1 LRQRARAAT
10 VSVVVDPPP
19 HGTGGNQASPTP
31 GNLREGVREGILGAL
46 REDLD
51 RTSGAT
57 TRSLALA
64 GVLGVATAIGA
75 VVLFSGGTLASV
87 HGWHLAFCAAAW
99 AGILVECFLVV
110 LLRIEGRRLSLG
122 HATTLA
128 LVGFLLAAAL
138 GVLCPHPHYIEW
150 WAATDAGSVAARYAG
165 DTGGAFCFGLCL
177 SGAIALGASLIANF
191 RSTAPRSVW
200 LSAALL
206 FLLMW
211 PVLILQF
218 SNAALADFAAGT
230 LGLLVGIGLGLGVG
244 VGIDR
249 LGRRAG

>member
-110 LLRIEGRRLSLG
+110 LLRIKGRRLSLG

-128 LVGFLLAAAL
+128 LVGFVTAAAL
-138 GVLCPHPHYIEW
+138 GLLCPHPHYLEW
-150 WAATDAGSVAARYAG
+150 WNATRAGGAAASFGGDLGS
-165 DTGGAFCFGLCL
+165 AFCFGLGL
-177 SGAIALGASLIANF
+177 AVVIALGASLVANF
-191 RSTAPRSVW
+191 RNTSPRSVG
-200 LSAALL
+200 LSAMLL

-211 PVLILQF
+211 PAMILQF
-218 SNAALADFAAGT
+218 SNLAASVFAAGT
-230 LGLLVGIGLGLGVG
+230 LGLSAGIGLGLGAG

-249 LGRRAG
+249 LGRRPG

>member
-1 LRQRARAAT
+1 MADEQPQQP
-10 VSVVVDPPP
+10 VGSQP
-19 HGTGGNQASPTP
+19 SPTP
-31 GNLREGVREGILGAL
+31 AILREGVRDGIRDAL
-46 REDLD
+46 RADLD

-75 VVLFSGGTLASV
+75 VILFSGGTLTSV

-99 AGILVECFLVV
+99 TGILVECFLVV
-110 LLRIEGRRLSLG
+110 LLRIEGRGLSLG

-128 LVGFLLAAAL
+128 LIGFALAAAL

-150 WAATDAGSVAARYAG
+150 WSATFVGGAAARLAG
-165 DTGGAFCFGLCL
+165 DSGSAFCFGLCL
-177 SGAIALGASLIANF
+177 AAAIAFGASLIANF
-191 RSTAPRSVW
+191 HSTAPRSVRI
-200 LSAALL
+200 SAMLL

-211 PVLILQF
+211 PALILQF
-218 SNAALADFAAGT
+218 SNLAWTAFVGAT
-230 LGLLVGIGLGLGVG
+230 LGLCIGIGLGLAAG

-249 LGRRAG
+249 QGQRAG

>member
-1 LRQRARAAT
+1 
-10 VSVVVDPPP
+10 VKVVVDHPPQESGDNRAP
-19 HGTGGNQASPTP
+19 ATP
-31 GNLREGVREGILGAL
+31 ESLREGVREGILGAL
-46 REDLD
+46 REDFD
-51 RTSGAT
+51 RTSAAT
-57 TRSLALA
+57 TRNLALA

-75 VVLFSGGTLASV
+75 VILFSGGTLASV

-150 WAATDAGSVAARYAG
+150 WNATGAGGVAARFAG
-165 DTGGAFCFGLCL
+165 DLGGAFCFGLCL
-177 SGAIALGASLIANF
+177 AGVVALGASLIANF
-191 RSTAPRSVW
+191 HSTAPRSPW
-200 LSAALL
+200 LSALLL

-211 PVLILQF
+211 PALILQF
-218 SNAALADFAAGT
+218 SNAAMTVFAAGT
-230 LGLLVGIGLGLGVG
+230 LGLSVGIGLGLGAG
-244 VGIDR
+244 VGIER

>member
-1 LRQRARAAT
+1 VR
-10 VSVVVDPPP
+10 VVADEKAQ
-19 HGTGGNQASPTP
+19 GLGSNGASPTP
-31 GNLREGVREGILGAL
+31 GSLREGVREGILGAL

-51 RTSGAT
+51 RTSGVT

-75 VVLFSGGTLASV
+75 LILFSGGTLVSV

-99 AGILVECFLVV
+99 TGILVECFLVV

-128 LVGFLLAAAL
+128 LIGFALAAAL

-150 WAATDAGSVAARYAG
+150 WSATLVGGAAADVVGDPGS
-165 DTGGAFCFGLCL
+165 AFCFGLCL
-177 SGAIALGASLIANF
+177 AAAIALGASLIANF
-191 RSTAPRSVW
+191 RSTAPRSVG
-200 LSAALL
+200 LSAMLL

-211 PVLILQF
+211 PAMILQF
-218 SNAALADFAAGT
+218 SNLAWTIFVGGT
-230 LGLLVGIGLGLGVG
+230 LGLCIGISLGLAAG

-249 LGRRAG
+249 MSRRAD

>member
-1 LRQRARAAT
+1 M
-10 VSVVVDPPP
+10 VDHPPQ
-19 HGTGGNQASPTP
+19 GSGGNQESPTP
-31 GNLREGVREGILGAL
+31 GSLREGVREGILGAL

-64 GVLGVATAIGA
+64 GVLGVATSIGA
-75 VVLFSGGTLASV
+75 VILFSGGTLASV

-150 WAATDAGSVAARYAG
+150 WGATHAGGAAARFAG
-165 DTGGAFCFGLCL
+165 DPGSAFCFGLCL
-177 SGAIALGASLIANF
+177 AGAIALGASLIANF

-200 LSAALL
+200 LSAILL

-211 PVLILQF
+211 PAMILQF
-218 SNAALADFAAGT
+218 SNLAMSVFAAGT
-230 LGLLVGIGLGLGVG
+230 LGLSVGIGLGLGAG

-249 LGRRAG
+249 FGRRAR

>member
-1 LRQRARAAT
+1 MRG
-10 VSVVVDPPP
+10 VVDHPPQGP
-19 HGTGGNQASPTP
+19 GGNPAPPTP
-31 GNLREGVREGILGAL
+31 GSLREGVREGILGAL
-46 REDLD
+46 SEDLD

-64 GVLGVATAIGA
+64 GVLGVATAFGA
-75 VVLFSGGTLASV
+75 VILFSGGTFASV

-138 GVLCPHPHYIEW
+138 GVLCPHPHFIEW
-150 WAATDAGSVAARYAG
+150 WSATRVGAVTASFAG
-165 DTGGAFCFGLCL
+165 DPGSAFCFGLCL
-177 SGAIALGASLIANF
+177 AGAIALGASLIANF

-200 LSAALL
+200 LSAMLL

-211 PVLILQF
+211 PAVILQF
-218 SNAALADFAAGT
+218 SKLAVTVFAAGT
-230 LGLLVGIGLGLGVG
+230 LGLTVGIGLGLGAG

-249 LGRRAG
+249 VGRRAG

>member
-1 LRQRARAAT
+1 MR
-10 VSVVVDPPP
+10 VVVDDPPQGP
-19 HGTGGNQASPTP
+19 GGNQAPPTP
-31 GNLREGVREGILGAL
+31 GSLREGVRKGILGAL

-75 VVLFSGGTLASV
+75 VILFSGGTLASV

-150 WAATDAGSVAARYAG
+150 WSATRAGAASRHFAG
-165 DTGGAFCFGLCL
+165 DPGNAFCFGLCL
-177 SGAIALGASLIANF
+177 AGAIAFGASLIANF

-200 LSAALL
+200 LSAILL

-211 PVLILQF
+211 PAMILQL
-218 SNAALADFAAGT
+218 SKVAITVFAAGT
-230 LGLLVGIGLGLGVG
+230 LGLLVGIGFGLGAG
-244 VGIDR
+244 VAIDR
-249 LGRRAG
+249 LGNRPG

>member
-1 LRQRARAAT
+1 
-10 VSVVVDPPP
+10 VVDHPPQGP
-19 HGTGGNQASPTP
+19 EGNQAAPTP

-64 GVLGVATAIGA
+64 GVLGIATAIGA
-75 VVLFSGGTLASV
+75 VILFSGGTLASI

-99 AGILVECFLVV
+99 SAILVECFLVV
-110 LLRIEGRRLSLG
+110 LLRIRGRRLSVG

-128 LVGFLLAAAL
+128 LVGFLTAAAL
-138 GVLCPHPHYIEW
+138 GVMCPHPHYIEW
-150 WAATDAGSVAARYAG
+150 WNATRVGGVAARFAGDAGS
-165 DTGGAFCFGLCL
+165 AFCFGLCL
-177 SGAIALGASLIANF
+177 AGAIALGASLIANF

-200 LSAALL
+200 LSATLL

-211 PVLILQF
+211 PALILQF
-218 SNAALADFAAGT
+218 SKASAADFAAGT
-230 LGLLVGIGLGLGVG
+230 LGLSVGICLGLGLGVG
-244 VGIDR
+244 VDR
-249 LGRRAG
+249 LGRRTS

>member
-1 LRQRARAAT
+1 VRGVAEEQAHE
-10 VSVVVDPPP
+10 S
-19 HGTGGNQASPTP
+19 GSNGASPTP
-31 GNLREGVREGILGAL
+31 GSLREGVREGILDAL

-51 RTSGAT
+51 RTSGIT

-75 VVLFSGGTLASV
+75 VILFSGGTLASV

-128 LVGFLLAAAL
+128 LIGFALAATL
-138 GVLCPHPHYIEW
+138 GVFCPHPHYIEW
-150 WAATDAGSVAARYAG
+150 WSATLVGGTAAHFAG
-165 DTGGAFCFGLCL
+165 DLGSAFCFGLCL
-177 SGAIALGASLIANF
+177 AAPVALGASLIANF

-200 LSAALL
+200 HSAMLL

-211 PVLILQF
+211 PAMILQF
-218 SNAALADFAAGT
+218 SNLAWTVFAGGT
-230 LGLLVGIGLGLGVG
+230 VGLCIGIGLGLTAG

-249 LGRRAG
+249 NGGRAA

>member
-1 LRQRARAAT
+1 MK
-10 VSVVVDPPP
+10 VVVDDQPQGSGDNPAP
-19 HGTGGNQASPTP
+19 PTP
-31 GNLREGVREGILGAL
+31 GSLREGVRAGILWAL

-57 TRSLALA
+57 TRSLAFA

-75 VVLFSGGTLASV
+75 VILFSGGTLASV

-150 WAATDAGSVAARYAG
+150 WNATRVGGVTAGFAG
-165 DTGGAFCFGLCL
+165 DPGSAFCFGLCL
-177 SGAIALGASLIANF
+177 AGVIALGASLIANF

-200 LSAALL
+200 LSAMLL

-211 PVLILQF
+211 PAMILQF
-218 SNAALADFAAGT
+218 SKLAATVFVAGT
-230 LGLLVGIGLGLGVG
+230 LGLTFGIGLGLGAG